1 MAPGVK
7 ALLRQE
13 KAYESLPDGSYR
25 FGVRTDVMR
34 VPESVASVPV
44 PITLDAPFVVSLAP
58 PGSPYPETYLRLA
71 TAEELQTGSTL
82 VPNLLRYFRDTV
94 VTPTWPTFSNPG
106 DYLRLGFLAPFPP
119 PPMWPATPSGGDY
132 YIDLP
137 IASVAPDR
145 RLVLATSGW
154 YPPGVVS
161 WEWRTGTGVEVA
173 SGGNGILE
181 RQTAPV
187 PGQLFLVDRAV
198 TIHDTP
204 SAALTSMAAV
214 RAQFDNLAKSI
225 AYNPQNFLAEGGNP
239 VDTAYTY

>member
-34 VPESVASVPV
+34 VPESAASVPV
-44 PITLDAPFVVSLAP
+44 PSTLDAPFVASLST
-58 PGSPYPETYLRLA
+58 PGSAYPETFVRLA
-71 TAEELQTGSTL
+71 TAEELQTSSTL

-106 DYLRLGFLAPFPP
+106 DYLRLGFLAPFAP

-137 IASVAPDR
+137 IASVGPDG
-145 RLVLATSGW
+145 RLVLAASGW
-154 YPPGVVS
+154 YPLGAVS
-161 WEWRTGTGVEVA
+161 WQWRTGSGTEVA
-173 SGGNGILE
+173 SGVDGILE
-181 RQTAPV
+181 RQTAPP
-187 PGQLFLVDRAV
+187 PGGLFLVDRAV

-204 SAALTSMAAV
+204 SAALTSMAAM
-214 RAQFDNLAKSI
+214 RAQFDSLAKSI
-225 AYNPQNFLAEGGNP
+225 AYNPQSFLAEGGNP